1 MIEVYNLNLICAA
14 SASSD
19 VVHVTMDFGSSSDA
33 FTMSIP
39 REDVDDRDSSFS
51 GQVADTLSV
60 LAGKLRFRFSNDLNA
75 F

>member
-1 MIEVYNLNLICAA
+1 MVYELTRTIMIEVYNLNLICAA

-51 GQVADTLSV
+51 G
-60 LAGKLRFRFSNDLNA
+60 
-75 F
+75 

>member
-51 GQVADTLSV
+51 G
-60 LAGKLRFRFSNDLNA
+60 
-75 F
+75 